1 MFLMFLENRA
11 GSRSERVQRVQSTG
25 KTREDLA
32 DA

>member
-1 MFLMFLENRA
+1 MCLMFLEKRA
-11 GSRSERVQRVQSTG
+11 GSNSERVQSTG

>member
-11 GSRSERVQRVQSTG
+11 GSSSERVQSTG